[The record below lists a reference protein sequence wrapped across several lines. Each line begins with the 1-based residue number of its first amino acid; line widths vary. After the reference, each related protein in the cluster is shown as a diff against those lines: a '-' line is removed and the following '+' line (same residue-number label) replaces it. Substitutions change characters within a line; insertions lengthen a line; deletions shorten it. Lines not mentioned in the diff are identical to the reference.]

1 MADLLFNEASHE
13 YRKGGVVVPHVTGI
27 IGFLTD
33 YSMVNPEQLE
43 IARQKGV
50 AVHKMVEADAK
61 NELADLPDWMI
72 PVYDYWLKVKREAG
86 LEIIASE
93 RKVYHPTYRYAG
105 TLDLRVIAHNLKLK
119 GHGIIDVKRSFMA
132 GNAIGLQT
140 AAYAN
145 ADDASGNYAKTD
157 RIQWRAALRLRE
169 DMQPR
174 FQYYDDKNDFSNFL
188 ACLTVKRLK
197 EQFND

>member
-1 MADLLFNEASHE
+1 MLEFNAERHE
-13 YRKGGVVVPHVTGI
+13 YRKAGAVVPHVTGI

-33 YSMVNPEQLE
+33 YSMVKPDQLE
-43 IARQKGV
+43 VARQKGV

-61 NELADLPDWMI
+61 NDLGDLPDWMI
-72 PVYDYWLKVKREAG
+72 PVYEYWLKFKKESG

-93 RKVYHPTYRYAG
+93 RRVYHPTYRYAG
-105 TLDLRVIAHNLKLK
+105 TLDLRVVAHNLKLK

-132 GNAIGLQT
+132 GKAIGLQT

-145 ADDASGNYAKTD
+145 ADDASGDYPKTQ

-169 DMQPR
+169 DMPPR
-174 FQYYDDKNDFSNFL
+174 MEFYENKNDFPNFL

-197 EQFND
+197 EQCND